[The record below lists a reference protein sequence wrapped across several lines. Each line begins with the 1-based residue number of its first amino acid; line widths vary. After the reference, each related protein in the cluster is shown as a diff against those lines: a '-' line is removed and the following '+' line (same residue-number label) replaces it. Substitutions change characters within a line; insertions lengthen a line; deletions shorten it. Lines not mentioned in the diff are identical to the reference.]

1 MNRLLF
7 PAALGLTLTACTP
20 AITAPDLSGS
30 PLAAGQEWLMLT
42 PAEVGSP
49 GAAGPVQLSRQL
61 TVGPRELLADG
72 TVAYTAEPRST
83 TTGRSQDLFRFVPRG
98 EGRSVIVAGRAETT
112 FDLRFFDFCVVRSS
126 AAEVNQ
132 AQTGV
137 YVQTASLDSL
147 WTNRTYQ
154 AYVGTGVA
162 AGLKPCTLTRV
173 K

>member
-1 MNRLLF
+1 MGWVS
-7 PAALGLTLTACTP
+7 AALGLTLTACTP

-30 PLAAGQEWLMLT
+30 PLIAGQEWIMLT
-42 PAEVGSP
+42 PAGTAE
-49 GAAGPVQLSRQL
+49 AGPVQLSRQL
-61 TVGPRELLADG
+61 TVGPRELLSDG

-83 TTGRSQDLFRFVPRG
+83 TTGRTQDLFRFVPRG
-98 EGRSVIVAGRAETT
+98 EGRSVIVAGRSETT

-126 AAEVNQ
+126 VAEVDR
-132 AQTGV
+132 AQSGV